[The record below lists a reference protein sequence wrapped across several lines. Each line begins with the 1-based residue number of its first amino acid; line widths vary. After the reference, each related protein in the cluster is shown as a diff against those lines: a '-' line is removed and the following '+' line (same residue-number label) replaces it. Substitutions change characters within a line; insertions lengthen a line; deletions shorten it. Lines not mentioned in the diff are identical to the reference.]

1 MFLHGQQQT
10 LNDRWV
16 TAGVS
21 VHVCMRASLRC
32 ALHSEVSPPVLC
44 LHADLEAG
52 AGAAAD
58 PGLRRDEDEPNVHSP
73 TLTACV

>member
-1 MFLHGQQQT
+1 MYVYARFTQ
-10 LNDRWV
+10 
-16 TAGVS
+16 
-21 VHVCMRASLRC
+21 MRASLRGQST
-32 ALHSEVSPPVLC
+32 AVLC